1 MSDERYVVT
10 TVISTHRMRY
20 AIPVSALEKDGELPT
35 IPLINPST
43 PTFATP

>member
-35 IPLINPST
+35 IILM
-43 PTFATP
+43 